1 MALFNNSRLTNSA
14 IFYNR
19 GVPQDQRYFALLTT
33 LNYSSLRLLAIHNKR
48 QGRPVYSLFQS

>member
-1 MALFNNSRLTNSA
+1 MALFNNSKQTNSA

-48 QGRPVYSLFQS
+48 QGRPVYSLF